1 MSVINFSTVGLKSML
16 RERAIND
23 AIKSNRRNVLF
34 PRLENV
40 HSIGIIDD
48 SKSTIFTDDIKQ
60 FNSNVKVTY
69 LYLRNEKRNDNQAQ
83 DIIFN
88 SDLDFKGLPKKNS
101 IAEFVNQHFD
111 ILINFSGIDN
121 DAATYIYAL
130 SKASFK
136 VSYVTNLKINDLI
149 IDLQEDKRYML
160 VKELIRTLKNF

>member
-1 MSVINFSTVGLKSML
+1 MSVINLSAVGLKSML
-16 RERAIND
+16 RERAIID

-60 FNSNVKVTY
+60 FNSNVKVSY
-69 LYLRNEKRNDNQAQ
+69 LYFRNEKRNDDQAQ
-83 DIIFN
+83 DVIFK

-101 IAEFVNQHFD
+101 IVEFVNQKFD
-111 ILINFSGIDN
+111 ILINFSSINN

-136 VSYVTNLKINDLI
+136 VGYITNRKINDLI
-149 IDLQEDKRYML
+149 IDLKEDKRYML